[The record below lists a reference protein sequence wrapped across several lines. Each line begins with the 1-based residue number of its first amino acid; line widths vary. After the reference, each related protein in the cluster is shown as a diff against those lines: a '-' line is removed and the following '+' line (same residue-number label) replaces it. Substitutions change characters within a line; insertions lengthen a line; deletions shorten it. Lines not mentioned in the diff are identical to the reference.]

1 MNNNE
6 ISKRLSRAVEN
17 QTPDVLD
24 RILLSCERE
33 KGANAN
39 MQAQAYETKPAEPII
54 FDTATTNKRKKRTLT
69 QITVAVAAV
78 LALCIVP
85 VSYHH
90 FSVDSVIGID
100 VNPGIEL
107 RTNSAERVLSV
118 TPLNEDAVIVLD
130 GMDLKNVDLDVAVN
144 ALIGS
149 MLKNGYVSEIKNS
162 ILITVENSNTQKG
175 IQLQERLTNEV
186 NTLLSAHALN
196 AAVIGQTVSEDAH
209 LHDLAQQ
216 HHISTGKVALI
227 ELLVSQDERLKF
239 EDLAQLSIN
248 ELNLLIAARNTSLEG
263 VTVSGQASSGAYI
276 GEDRAKDIAFKHAGV
291 TASAAAVLRI
301 KLDYD
306 DGQMVYELEFDT
318 ADANYEYEIDALSG
332 AVRSYD
338 RDVRPLASPAPKTS
352 SNPASYIGD
361 AKAKSIAL
369 THAGLKETDV
379 TFIKTYLDRE
389 NGQPVYD
396 IEFYSGNVEYDYEI
410 NAITGEILEFD
421 QDVENY
427 TIPKLVT
434 PTVPPAPTPKP
445 AATPASAITNITE
458 AKAKEI
464 ALTHAGV
471 NTADVIFIKAKL
483 EWDDGRQ
490 IYDIEF
496 YSGNIEYDYEINAAT
511 GEIWSH
517 DRDIEHYDIP
527 HNSDN
532 SHNSGSSHNNNH
544 TSGSQTTNSYIGEAK
559 AKSIALAHAG
569 LSESE
574 VTRIRVEFDYD
585 DGWYVYEVEFDKGRM
600 EYSYDIDA
608 TNGNILEW
616 DHDYD
621 D

>member
-1 MNNNE
+1 MNNNK
-6 ISKRLSRAVEN
+6 IGKRLSRAVAN

-33 KGANAN
+33 KGANEN
-39 MQAQAYETKPAEPII
+39 MQAQAYETKAAEPII
-54 FDTATTNKRKKRTLT
+54 FNTATTNKRKKRTFT
-69 QITVAVAAV
+69 QIAVAIAAV
-78 LALCIVP
+78 LALCVVP
-85 VSYHH
+85 MSYNH

-162 ILITVENSNTQKG
+162 ILITVENSNTEKG
-175 IQLQERLTNEV
+175 VQLQERLTDEV
-186 NTLLSAHALN
+186 NSLLSAHALN

-227 ELLVSQDERLKF
+227 ELLVSQDDRLKF
-239 EDLAQLSIN
+239 EDLAKLSIN
-248 ELNLLIAARNTSLEG
+248 EINLLITARNTSLAG

-276 GEDRAKDIAFKHAGV
+276 GEERAKDIAFKHAGV
-291 TASAAAVLRI
+291 TASAATVLRM

-338 RDVRPLASPAPKTS
+338 RDVRPQASPAPQVTP
-352 SNPASYIGD
+352 NTTSYIGD

-369 THAGLKETDV
+369 THAGLKEADV
-379 TFIKTYLDRE
+379 TFIKTYLERE

-396 IEFYSGNVEYDYEI
+396 VEFYSGNVEYDYEI
-410 NAITGEILEFD
+410 DAISGAIREFD

-427 TIPKLVT
+427 AIPRPAAPVVT
-434 PTVPPAPTPKP
+434 PSPMPKPVATADPAPNY
-445 AATPASAITNITE
+445 IGE
-458 AKAKEI
+458 AVAKEI
-464 ALTHAGV
+464 VLTHAGV
-471 NTADVIFIKAKL
+471 KAADVTFIKVNL
-483 EWDDGRQ
+483 QWDDGHPV
-490 IYDIEF
+490 YDIEF
-496 YSGNIEYDYEINAAT
+496 YCGNVEYDYEIHAT
-511 GEIWSH
+511 TGDIREH
-517 DRDIEHYDIP
+517 DRDIEHYNIP
-527 HNSDN
+527 
-532 SHNSGSSHNNNH
+532 HNSGSSHGSNH
-544 TSGSQTTNSYIGEAK
+544 SSSGQTTNSYISETK

-569 LSESE
+569 LAESE
-574 VTRIRVEFDYD
+574 VTRIRVEFDHD